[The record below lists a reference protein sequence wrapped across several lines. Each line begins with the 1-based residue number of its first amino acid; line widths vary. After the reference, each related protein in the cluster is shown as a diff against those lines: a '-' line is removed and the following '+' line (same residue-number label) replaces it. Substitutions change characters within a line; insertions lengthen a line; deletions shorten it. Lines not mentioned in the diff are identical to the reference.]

1 LIGGGAIV
9 RFIFIALIGQSDIGR
24 YIQSI
29 TIGTGLLVVGVI
41 ILIFGIQADISGKHR
56 QLTQEMLYRLKKME
70 LDRSEESNSN
80 Q

>member
-1 LIGGGAIV
+1 LYLAFV
-9 RFIFIALIGQSDIGR
+9 GQSNIGR

-41 ILIFGIQADISGKHR
+41 ILIFGIQADISSKHR

-70 LDRSEESNSN
+70 LEQLQQEDKKSL
-80 Q
+80 